1 MSRAAANSGRVLV
14 VEDDEGIREMLKYN
28 LTAAGFS
35 VQEASDGASGLRTA
49 RTSRPDLVLLD
60 LMLPGMSGFDFCRAL
75 RKSSRVPI
83 IIITAKDSEVDKI
96 VGLEL
101 GADDYITKPFSIREV
116 LARVHAVLRRAQ
128 PDANEPK
135 AIPEHDSIGA
145 FSINR
150 AARRVILDGTD
161 VKLTAREF
169 DLLSYLLA
177 FPGRVHTRDSLLEN
191 VWGREFTG
199 ERKTVDV
206 HIRWLREKFAG
217 RAPFEIVTVR
227 GIGYR
232 LDRQA
237 AQIDIPDSV
246 KESRPAAAKEGA
258 VSDQVWARIFR
269 RHRVEPGD
277 QPLRSAAIHLRNPGH
292 QRGGAC
298 PRPPGRNRGGRAFSR
313 AWCAGNSRRARN
325 RHRAAGGDPERRLRH
340 LGPVRAGPVDPP
352 PHRDPDHRPPELD
365 SISGRHSSADQP
377 VYGGTGARGHDPA
390 HPLGGLP
397 RRDPCGAARPA

>member
-14 VEDDEGIREMLKYN
+14 VEDDEGIRDMLKYN

-135 AIPEHDSIGA
+135 AVPEHDSIGA

-150 AARRVILDGTD
+150 AARRVILDGAD

-237 AQIDIPDSV
+237 PQTDSLD
-246 KESRPAAAKEGA
+246 SATDPTPGTAKEG
-258 VSDQVWARIFR
+258 D
-269 RHRVEPGD
+269 
-277 QPLRSAAIHLRNPGH
+277 L
-292 QRGGAC
+292 
-298 PRPPGRNRGGRAFSR
+298 GGR
-313 AWCAGNSRRARN
+313 
-325 RHRAAGGDPERRLRH
+325 
-340 LGPVRAGPVDPP
+340 
-352 PHRDPDHRPPELD
+352 
-365 SISGRHSSADQP
+365 GR
-377 VYGGTGARGHDPA
+377 
-390 HPLGGLP
+390 
-397 RRDPCGAARPA
+397 

>member
-14 VEDDEGIREMLKYN
+14 VEDDEGIRDMLKYN

-75 RKSSRVPI
+75 RKTSRVPI

-135 AIPEHDSIGA
+135 AVPEHDSIGA

-150 AARRVILDGTD
+150 AARRVILDGAD

-237 AQIDIPDSV
+237 AEIDILDSA
-246 KESRPAAAKEGA
+246 KNPAPAAAKEGH
-258 VSDQVWARIFR
+258 V
-269 RHRVEPGD
+269 
-277 QPLRSAAIHLRNPGH
+277 
-292 QRGGAC
+292 
-298 PRPPGRNRGGRAFSR
+298 GGRAR
-313 AWCAGNSRRARN
+313 
-325 RHRAAGGDPERRLRH
+325 
-340 LGPVRAGPVDPP
+340 
-352 PHRDPDHRPPELD
+352 
-365 SISGRHSSADQP
+365 
-377 VYGGTGARGHDPA
+377 
-390 HPLGGLP
+390 
-397 RRDPCGAARPA
+397 

>member
-1 MSRAAANSGRVLV
+1 MSRAAANSGRILV
-14 VEDDEGIREMLKYN
+14 VEDDEGIRDMLKYN

-35 VQEASDGASGLRTA
+35 VLEASDGAAGLRSA
-49 RTSRPDLVLLD
+49 RTSKPDLVLLD

-150 AARRVILDGTD
+150 AARRVILDGAD

-169 DLLSYLLA
+169 ELLSYLLA

-191 VWGREFTG
+191 VWGREFSG

-232 LDRQA
+232 LDRHSAQSEPLDA
-237 AQIDIPDSV
+237 AKHST
-246 KESRPAAAKEGA
+246 AAAASEGH
-258 VSDQVWARIFR
+258 V
-269 RHRVEPGD
+269 
-277 QPLRSAAIHLRNPGH
+277 
-292 QRGGAC
+292 
-298 PRPPGRNRGGRAFSR
+298 GGR
-313 AWCAGNSRRARN
+313 
-325 RHRAAGGDPERRLRH
+325 
-340 LGPVRAGPVDPP
+340 
-352 PHRDPDHRPPELD
+352 
-365 SISGRHSSADQP
+365 GR
-377 VYGGTGARGHDPA
+377 
-390 HPLGGLP
+390 
-397 RRDPCGAARPA
+397 